1 MEDRRC
7 SGCTLSSLTLTSS
20 PPLSA
25 LRSWSGVVGGGVLG
39 VRWWD
44 FTVSRPC
51 ARRTSSGLRGCM
63 WFDFCCSNELHGYR
77 PDTNGCGLF
86 KLSSLKSHANA
97 SGALN
102 MWWAFFF
109 CVSGE
114 LFFSFSFFF
123 FLHLFVGQRLRVTR
137 RITRLTPF
145 WRCWCRWGWKS
156 PCKSCYLAPVQGIG
170 ASAISIFSIYGH
182 MLYFLRRRPNAPLLC
197 CNRRLIFRVSELWI
211 VVLPH
216 CNKQMAA
223 RSWVITNPLREWLVL
238 SRAALIRA
246 RWLSP
251 VFAQALKSSSGFV
264 TLGVCSG

>member
-114 LFFSFSFFF
+114 FFSFSFFF
-123 FLHLFVGQRLRVTR
+123 LFTPVCRAASPGHSQDYSSYTFLKMLMSLRLKITMQILLSGPSSGDRGLSYQHILHLWTYAL
-137 RITRLTPF
+137 LPAPPAK
-145 WRCWCRWGWKS
+145 CS
-156 PCKSCYLAPVQGIG
+156 P
-170 ASAISIFSIYGH
+170 
-182 MLYFLRRRPNAPLLC
+182 PLLQPPANILC
-197 CNRRLIFRVSELWI
+197 IWTVNCG
-211 VVLPH
+211 PP
-216 CNKQMAA
+216 
-223 RSWVITNPLREWLVL
+223 PL
-238 SRAALIRA
+238 
-246 RWLSP
+246 
-251 VFAQALKSSSGFV
+251 
-264 TLGVCSG
+264 

>member
-20 PPLSA
+20 PSLCSPVLVRCS
-25 LRSWSGVVGGGVLG
+25 RGGGGGFGCSLV
-39 VRWWD
+39 
-44 FTVSRPC
+44 
-51 ARRTSSGLRGCM
+51 GLHSFAAVCQTNQFWPPR
-63 WFDFCCSNELHGYR
+63 LHVVWLL
-77 PDTNGCGLF
+77 LF
-86 KLSSLKSHANA
+86 KWTSRLQTGHKWLRLIQTLIIEIPCKRLGHFKYVVSI
-97 SGALN
+97 
-102 MWWAFFF
+102 FFR
-109 CVSGE
+109 VSGE
-114 LFFSFSFFF
+114 FFSFSFFF

-145 WRCWCRWGWKS
+145 WRCWCHWGWKS

-197 CNRRLIFRVSELWI
+197 CNCRLIFCVSELWI

>member
-109 CVSGE
+109 MSAVSCFFPF
-114 LFFSFSFFF
+114 LFFSFYTCLSGSVSGSLAGLLV
-123 FLHLFVGQRLRVTR
+123 LHLFEDVDVTEAENHHANPVIWPQFRGSGPQLSAYSPFMDICFTSCAAGQML
-137 RITRLTPF
+137 P
-145 WRCWCRWGWKS
+145 S
-156 PCKSCYLAPVQGIG
+156 SAAPPANILCIWTVNCG
-170 ASAISIFSIYGH
+170 
-182 MLYFLRRRPNAPLLC
+182 PPPL
-197 CNRRLIFRVSELWI
+197 
-211 VVLPH
+211 
-216 CNKQMAA
+216 
-223 RSWVITNPLREWLVL
+223 
-238 SRAALIRA
+238 
-246 RWLSP
+246 
-251 VFAQALKSSSGFV
+251 
-264 TLGVCSG
+264 